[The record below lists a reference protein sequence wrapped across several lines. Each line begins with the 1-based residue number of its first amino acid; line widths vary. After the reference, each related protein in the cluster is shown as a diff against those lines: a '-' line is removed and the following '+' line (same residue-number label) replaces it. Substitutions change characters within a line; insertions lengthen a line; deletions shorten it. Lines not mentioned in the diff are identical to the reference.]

1 MVSSRVLMAV
11 VGVLIV
17 AAGAAFVLKD
27 AGNGVA
33 LGFAAVGAIA
43 AIAIYSVGQGEG
55 GLDGKTRTD
64 IDDSVRRLKDGVTGH
79 LGSVDETSR
88 LARDL
93 ASSIKDVSTHAE
105 TLASSAEESSSSIL
119 EMTATHDEVAE
130 NIGELAGSVRE
141 TVSSIE
147 EMAYSIKEVAKN
159 VDSRPKRPRRR

>member
-1 MVSSRVLMAV
+1 MMSTRLVMSIIAV
-11 VGVLIV
+11 IIV
-17 AAGAAFVLKD
+17 AAGAAFGLKD

-33 LGFAAVGAIA
+33 IGFIVVGVVGVAATWYA
-43 AIAIYSVGQGEG
+43 GQGDG

-64 IDDSVRRLKDGVTGH
+64 IDDSVRRLNEGVTGH
-79 LGSVDETSR
+79 LGSVDETSK

-141 TVSSIE
+141 TVSS
-147 EMAYSIKEVAKN
+147 
-159 VDSRPKRPRRR
+159 